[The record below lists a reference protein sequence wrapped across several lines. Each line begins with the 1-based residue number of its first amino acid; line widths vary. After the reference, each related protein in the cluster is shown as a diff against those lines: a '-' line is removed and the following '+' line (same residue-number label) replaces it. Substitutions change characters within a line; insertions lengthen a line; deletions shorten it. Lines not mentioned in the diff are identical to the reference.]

1 MTTRRIT
8 TTAALALAA
17 ATMAATS
24 ALAAGPRNE
33 VPQSTLDSAGAFAA
47 QILQLEVTGH
57 WEQQYALLNPGHRLL
72 ITEGQYV
79 ACSKPLG
86 TAIGPQRFVVR
97 RTKVVT
103 IHVPHVAARTA
114 ALVTLEMHRPGSEQ
128 AATFH
133 VHVVPAN
140 GRWTWILGDSF
151 LRALA
156 GGRCLY
162 GAPLASSAPS
172 V

>member
-8 TTAALALAA
+8 TAAVLALVAATIGATPALAA
-17 ATMAATS
+17 D
-24 ALAAGPRNE
+24 

-57 WEQQYALLNPGHRLL
+57 WEQQYALLNPGHRQL

-79 ACSKPLG
+79 ACSRPLG

-97 RTKVVT
+97 GIKVVT
-103 IHVPHVAARTA
+103 IHVPHVAMRTA
-114 ALVTLEMHRPGSEQ
+114 ALVTVDMHRPGSAQ
-128 AATFH
+128 VATFH

-140 GRWTWILGDSF
+140 GRWTWILGKSF
-151 LRALA
+151 LEALA
-156 GGRCLY
+156 GDRCLY
-162 GAPLASSAPS
+162 GAPLTSSAPPA
-172 V
+172 